1 MHMRGINFVLGLG
14 VALGLLAGC
23 QAASPATKQASS
35 QSSKTSAKSV
45 HSSAK
50 HQAQAR
56 PYQHWHTVK
65 DVHLPILMYHSI
77 SSGNQLRV
85 PAKEFQTEMTYLKA
99 HGYRTL
105 TANEAVYALK
115 HRRIPQKKIVWIT
128 LDDSYKDNMTAAWPI
143 LKQTHQ
149 HATINFITGFTHKK
163 NHLTLADAKRMQ
175 ASGNID
181 FQSHTVR
188 HLDLN
193 NLTYQVQLTELSSSK
208 KWLDH
213 NLQQNTQV
221 ICYPAGRANQ
231 QTIKA
236 DKQAGYQ
243 YALSTA
249 PGIATSTQNPYN
261 LTLGQRV
268 VPGMSLTAF
277 QTLLTSN
284 N

>member
-1 MHMRGINFVLGLG
+1 MGGFIMHMRGINFVLGLG

-105 TANEAVYALK
+105 TANKAVYALK

-149 HATINFITGFTHKK
+149 HATINFITGLPIRKT
-163 NHLTLADAKRMQ
+163 T
-175 ASGNID
+175 
-181 FQSHTVR
+181 
-188 HLDLN
+188 
-193 NLTYQVQLTELSSSK
+193 
-208 KWLDH
+208 
-213 NLQQNTQV
+213 
-221 ICYPAGRANQ
+221 
-231 QTIKA
+231 
-236 DKQAGYQ
+236 
-243 YALSTA
+243 
-249 PGIATSTQNPYN
+249 
-261 LTLGQRV
+261 
-268 VPGMSLTAF
+268 
-277 QTLLTSN
+277 
-284 N
+284 

>member
-1 MHMRGINFVLGLG
+1 MYMRGINYLLSLITT
-14 VALGLLAGC
+14 LGLLAGC
-23 QAASPATKQASS
+23 QAASPTTKQASS
-35 QSSKTSAKSV
+35 QSSKTDAKNA
-45 HSSAK
+45 HGTLK
-50 HQAQAR
+50 HQSQAH
-56 PYQHWHTVK
+56 PYQHWHSVRV
-65 DVHLPILMYHSI
+65 VHLPILMYHSI

-85 PAKEFQTEMTYLKA
+85 PAKEFRTEMTYLKT

-115 HRRIPQKKIVWIT
+115 HRRLPQKKVVWVT

-163 NHLTLADAKRMQ
+163 NHLTLADAKQMQ

-213 NLQQNTQV
+213 NLQQNTKV
-221 ICYPAGRANQ
+221 ICYPAGRAND

-249 PGIATSTQNPYN
+249 PGIATSTQNAYN
-261 LTLGQRV
+261 LTRQRV
-268 VPGMSLTAF
+268 VPGMSLRAF
-277 QTLLTSN
+277 QTLLTTTN
-284 N
+284 

>member
-1 MHMRGINFVLGLG
+1 MHRRGINYLLSLITT
-14 VALGLLAGC
+14 LGLLAGC

-35 QSSKTSAKSV
+35 QSSKASSKST
-45 HSSAK
+45 HSTIK
-50 HQAQAR
+50 HQSPAH
-56 PYQHWHTVK
+56 PYQHWHAVK
-65 DVHLPILMYHSI
+65 VVHLPILMYHSI

-85 PAKEFQTEMTYLKA
+85 PAKEFRAEMTYLKT

-115 HRRIPQKKIVWIT
+115 HRRLPQKKVVWVT

-163 NHLTLADAKRMQ
+163 NHLTLADAKQMQ

-221 ICYPAGRANQ
+221 ICYPAGRAND

-249 PGIATSTQNPYN
+249 PGIATSAQNAYN
-261 LTLGQRV
+261 LTRQRV

-277 QTLLTSN
+277 QTLLTTTN
-284 N
+284 E

>member
-1 MHMRGINFVLGLG
+1 MHRRVINYLLSLITT
-14 VALGLLAGC
+14 LGLLAGC

-35 QSSKTSAKSV
+35 QSSKASSKST
-45 HSSAK
+45 HSTIK
-50 HQAQAR
+50 HQSPAR
-56 PYQHWHTVK
+56 PYQHWHAVK
-65 DVHLPILMYHSI
+65 VVHLPILMYHSI

-85 PAKEFQTEMTYLKA
+85 PAKEFRAEMTYLKA

-115 HRRIPQKKIVWIT
+115 HRRLPQKKVVWVT

-163 NHLTLADAKRMQ
+163 NHLTLADAKQMQ

-188 HLDLN
+188 YLDLN

-221 ICYPAGRANQ
+221 ICYPAGRAND

-249 PGIATSTQNPYN
+249 PGIVTSTQNAYN
-261 LTLGQRV
+261 LTRQRV
-268 VPGMSLTAF
+268 VPGMSLTTF
-277 QTLLTSN
+277 QTLLTTTN
-284 N
+284 E